1 MFVAIEFQD
10 RVCLFVI
17 TERAQNSLMV
27 IKQVFLIMASITKE
41 HCVIF
46 SREKTV
52 ALNNV
57 KFTPPFQ

>member
-1 MFVAIEFQD
+1 
-10 RVCLFVI
+10 
-17 TERAQNSLMV
+17 MV